1 MFGLDVTTF
10 LAAESWEIKS
20 PLGVGIDVFAVWSLL
35 LFILLLLLLLTTY
48 YL

>member
-20 PLGVGIDVFAVWSLL
+20 PLGVGIDVFAATGLL
-35 LFILLLLLLLTTY
+35 LYYIIIIPFIDSK
-48 YL
+48 